1 MTTARTCLLIVGWG
15 KKAIRRSAL
24 HSQCRGQSRRGFPS
38 QRWWIDPEV
47 QSLVGFSD
55 QDKAEP
61 PCRKAEPHLPAWPRD
76 PSQEVAMPYLG
87 AELMV

>member
-15 KKAIRRSAL
+15 KKGDSAQCVAQPVPWPIAAGISLPQVVDRS
-24 HSQCRGQSRRGFPS
+24 RGS
-38 QRWWIDPEV
+38 I
-47 QSLVGFSD
+47 LVGFSD
-55 QDKAEP
+55 QDKAET